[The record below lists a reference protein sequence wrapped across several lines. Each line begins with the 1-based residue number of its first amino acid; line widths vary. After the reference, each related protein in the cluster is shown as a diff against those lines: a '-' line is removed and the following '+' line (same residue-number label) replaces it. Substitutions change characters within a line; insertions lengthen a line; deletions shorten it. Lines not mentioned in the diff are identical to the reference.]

1 MGFRMAAGCGLGLV
15 GWETVSNLFVEGDR
29 TFAIFLGPGVLGS
42 GFNRSFVGVT
52 GVNQSA
58 YS

>member
-1 MGFRMAAGCGLGLV
+1 MGFGVAAGCGFGV
-15 GWETVSNLFVEGDR
+15 VDRKTVFNLLVEGDR
-29 TFAIFLGPGVLGS
+29 TFIVFLGSGVLGS